1 QAQEPEPAPATN
13 VEIGKPLYGV
23 TQVPDLSAPVPP
35 RPGEV
40 AVDPII
46 VPECRLSVIESEE
59 VPAQRDGTIDFIGTE
74 TKPGEVVPE
83 DRQIVVVDADGQRK
97 IYRELR
103 EGDQVEPGQLM
114 AILDERVD
122 RGEHEIKKAAVKAAK
137 ADSEAADKTR
147 DETRERW
154 ISSERLYK

>member
-1 QAQEPEPAPATN
+1 MSRRFLLFSALGATLLGVTACEPWFAQQSTSGEAPDPAPVTNSAQAQEPEPAPATN

-59 VPAQRDGTIDFIGTE
+59 VPAQR
-74 TKPGEVVPE
+74 
-83 DRQIVVVDADGQRK
+83 
-97 IYRELR
+97 
-103 EGDQVEPGQLM
+103 
-114 AILDERVD
+114 
-122 RGEHEIKKAAVKAAK
+122 
-137 ADSEAADKTR
+137 
-147 DETRERW
+147 
-154 ISSERLYK
+154 